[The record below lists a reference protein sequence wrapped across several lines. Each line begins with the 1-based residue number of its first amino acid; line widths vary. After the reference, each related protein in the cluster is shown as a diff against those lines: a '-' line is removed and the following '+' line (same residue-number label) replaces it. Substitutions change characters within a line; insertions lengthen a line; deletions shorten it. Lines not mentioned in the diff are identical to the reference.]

1 MIVSRDVHFKN
12 VKSSCHNGCHCFHD
26 LKFLL
31 EKFSVSLCNDVFASY
46 DIHELDFRQVC
57 ISHMFRKVPCSL
69 PLSVET
75 EEAALLHEEATM
87 TIEELL
93 ARYGQNL
100 NADKH
105 TAAIR

>member
-1 MIVSRDVHFKN
+1 M
-12 VKSSCHNGCHCFHD
+12 
-26 LKFLL
+26 
-31 EKFSVSLCNDVFASY
+31 SLCNNVFASY
-46 DIHELDFRQVC
+46 DIHELDLRQVC
-57 ISHMFRKVPCSL
+57 ISHMFRRVSFSL

-75 EEAALLHEEATM
+75 EEATLLHEEATM

-100 NADKH
+100 NAVKH